1 MAHLHNDNKKI
12 KSRIKRIKGQLDAVE
27 RGLDGEGD
35 CFKTLQTL
43 AACRGAM
50 NGLLAEILESHI
62 KEHIMIDSGNPK
74 TSQDKEALD
83 LIQLLKTYW
92 K

>member
-1 MAHLHNDNKKI
+1 MAHIHEDNKKI
-12 KSRIKRIKGQLDAVE
+12 KARIKRIKGQLEAVE

-35 CFKTLQTL
+35 CFKVLQTL

-50 NGLLAEILESHI
+50 NGLLGEIVESHI
-62 KEHIMIDSGNPK
+62 KEHIMTDANNPK
-74 TSQDKEALD
+74 SAQDKEALD

>member
-1 MAHLHNDNKKI
+1 MAHLHENSKKI
-12 KSRIKRIKGQLDAVE
+12 VSRIKRIKGQLEAVE
-27 RGLDGEGD
+27 RSLEEESD
-35 CFKTLQTL
+35 CFKVLQTL

-50 NGLLAEILESHI
+50 NGLFGEIVESHI
-62 KEHIMIDSGNPK
+62 KEHIMTDAGNPK
-74 TSQDKEALD
+74 SSQDKEALD

>member
-1 MAHLHNDNKKI
+1 MAHLHEDNKKI
-12 KSRIKRIKGQLDAVE
+12 KSRIKRIKGQLEAVE
-27 RGLDGEGD
+27 RSLDEDSD
-35 CFKTLQTL
+35 CFKVLQTL

-50 NGLLAEILESHI
+50 NGLLGEIVESHI
-62 KEHIMIDSGNPK
+62 KEHIMTDASNPK
-74 TSQDKEALD
+74 SSQDKDAIE